1 VIKENGL
8 LVVLSSPSG
17 GGKTTVI
24 KKVIHLNPDYL
35 YSISMTTRSMRT
47 GEENGRDYWF
57 VSEEEFAESIKA
69 GNFVEYEKVH
79 GCYYGTPITKISEWV
94 DQQKIVFL
102 DLDVYGALRLKEK
115 FENRALLIFLKPPDE
130 KSLVNRLVN
139 RSTETQQQIEKRL
152 TRMPEE
158 IKMAEE
164 FDSIVINEDLD
175 DTIKQVKLIVEKKR
189 STL

>member
-1 VIKENGL
+1 MIKENGL

-158 IKMAEE
+158 IKMAE
-164 FDSIVINEDLD
+164 
-175 DTIKQVKLIVEKKR
+175 
-189 STL
+189 